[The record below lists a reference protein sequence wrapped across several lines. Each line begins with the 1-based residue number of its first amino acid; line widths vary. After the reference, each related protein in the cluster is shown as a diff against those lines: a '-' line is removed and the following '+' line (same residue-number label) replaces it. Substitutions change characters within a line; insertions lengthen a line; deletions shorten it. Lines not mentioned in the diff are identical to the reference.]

1 MSKILELKNVSKS
14 FGGIKAVQD
23 ISISLEAGS
32 ISALIGPNGAGKTT
46 VFNLIT
52 GIYPID
58 SGSILLDGENIANQK
73 QHIITS
79 KGVARTFQ
87 NIRLF
92 QGLNVLENVMTAYDP
107 HSKYGLVSAMFNL
120 PKKQQLEKQNREDS
134 MHYLELVGI
143 ADYAQADPNSL
154 PYGLQRKL
162 EIARALATN
171 PKILLLDE
179 PAAGLNS
186 QEIEDLIVLIQTLN
200 EKMKLSILLIEHRMR
215 VVMSLSKHIYVMH
228 FGELLEE
235 GSPQEIQGSEAVQ
248 RAYMGGEN

>member
-1 MSKILELKNVSKS
+1 MSNILELKNVSKS
-14 FGGIKAVQD
+14 FGGIRAVQD
-23 ISISLEAGS
+23 ISIRQEAGS

-46 VFNLIT
+46 IFNLIT

-58 SGSILLDGENIANQK
+58 SGAILLAGEDISNQK
-73 QHIITS
+73 QHIITG

-107 HSKYGLVSAMFNL
+107 HSQYGLFSAMLSL
-120 PKKQQLEKQNREDS
+120 PKKQRLEKQNREDS

-143 ADYAQADPNSL
+143 AEYASTNPTSL
-154 PYGLQRKL
+154 PYGLQRKV

-186 QEIEDLIVLIQTLN
+186 QEIEDLIELIRTLS
-200 EKMKLSILLIEHRMR
+200 EKLGLSILLIEHRMR
-215 VVMSLSKHIYVMH
+215 VVMSLSKHIYVMN
-228 FGELLEE
+228 FGKLLEE
-235 GSPQEIQGSEAVQ
+235 GSPQEIQSSEVVQ
-248 RAYMGGEN
+248 RAYMGGED